1 MMTDAMMNVRLGILL
16 GVFTLVVAACGG
28 GADDTTTTTAEVV
41 VTPPPTTTLATFA
54 TTTIPTTTTTTVAGL
69 GATSTMLVVQG
80 DLTVLG
86 YFTGAIDGIAGE
98 ETRSAIAKFQT
109 DAGIEAD
116 GEFGPLTDAAM
127 VKDLQA
133 DDVYVKLVQ
142 KNLTELDL
150 YTGPLDGD
158 YGKGTRAAVEKLQ
171 ASCDLEETGELDI
184 STRLCL
190 AGLL

>member
-1 MMTDAMMNVRLGILL
+1 MLTNAMKNVRLGILL

-28 GADDTTTTTAEVV
+28 GADDTTTTTAQVV
-41 VTPPPTTTLATFA
+41 VTPPPTTTVVA
-54 TTTIPTTTTTTVAGL
+54 TTTIPTTTTTTVAGP

-80 DLTVLG
+80 DLTILG
-86 YFTGAIDGIAGE
+86 FFTGTIDGIAGE
-98 ETRSAIAKFQT
+98 ETRSAIAKFQA

-116 GEFGPLTDAAM
+116 GEFGPNTDAAM
-127 VKDLQA
+127 VEALQA
-133 DDVYVKLVQ
+133 DDTYVKLVQ
-142 KNLTELDL
+142 KKLTDLDL
-150 YTGPLDGD
+150 YTGPIDGD

>member
-1 MMTDAMMNVRLGILL
+1 MMIGVMKNVRLGILL

-28 GADDTTTTTAEVV
+28 GAAETTTTTTAVV
-41 VTPPPTTTLATFA
+41 VTPPPTTAVA
-54 TTTIPTTTTTTVAGL
+54 TTTIPTTTTTTVAGP

-80 DLTVLG
+80 DLTILG
-86 YFTGAIDGIAGE
+86 YFTGTIDGIAGE
-98 ETRSAIAKFQT
+98 ETRAAIAKFQA

-116 GEFGPLTDAAM
+116 GEFGPNTDAAM
-127 VKDLQA
+127 VEALQA

-158 YGKGTRAAVEKLQ
+158 YGKGTRAAVEKFQ
-171 ASCDLEETGELDI
+171 ASCDLEETGKLDI

-190 AGLL
+190 AGLS

>member
-1 MMTDAMMNVRLGILL
+1 MMIDAMKNVRLGLLL

-28 GADDTTTTTAEVV
+28 SADETTTTTDAVV
-41 VTPPPTTTLATFA
+41 VTPPPTTTVTLT
-54 TTTIPTTTTTTVAGL
+54 TIPMTTIPTTTVAGPGATTT
-69 GATSTMLVVQG
+69 MIVVQG
-80 DLTVLG
+80 DLAVLG
-86 YFTGAIDGIAGE
+86 YFTGTIDGIAGE
-98 ETRSAIAKFQT
+98 ETRSAIAKFQS

-116 GEFGPLTDAAM
+116 GEFGPNTDAAM
-127 VKDLQA
+127 VAALQA
-133 DDVYVKLVQ
+133 DDTYVKLVQ

-150 YTGPLDGD
+150 YTGPIDGD

>member
-1 MMTDAMMNVRLGILL
+1 MMNVRLGILL
-16 GVFTLVVAACGG
+16 GAVTLVAAACGG
-28 GADDTTTTTAEVV
+28 SADDTTTTTAEVV
-41 VTPPPTTTLATFA
+41 VTPPPTTTVATIA
-54 TTTIPTTTTTTVAGL
+54 TTTTATTSTTTVAGL
-69 GATSTMLVVQG
+69 AATSTMLVVQG

-86 YFTGAIDGIAGE
+86 YFTGTIDGIAGE

-142 KNLTELDL
+142 KNLTELDF

>member
-1 MMTDAMMNVRLGILL
+1 MMTDVMKNVRLGILL

-28 GADDTTTTTAEVV
+28 GAAETTTTTAAVV
-41 VTPPPTTTLATFA
+41 VTPPPTTTVATFV

-69 GATSTMLVVQG
+69 AATSTMLVVQG

-86 YFTGAIDGIAGE
+86 YFTGTIDGIAGE

-127 VKDLQA
+127 GEDLPA

-142 KNLTELDL
+142 KNLTDLDL
-150 YTGPLDGD
+150 HTGPLDGD

>member
-1 MMTDAMMNVRLGILL
+1 MKNVRLGILL

-28 GADDTTTTTAEVV
+28 SATETTTTTAAVV
-41 VTPPPTTTLATFA
+41 VTPPPTTTVT
-54 TTTIPTTTTTTVAGL
+54 TTTIPTTTTTTTTVAGP

-80 DLTVLG
+80 DLTILG
-86 YFTGAIDGIAGE
+86 YFTGTIDGIPGE
-98 ETRSAIAKFQT
+98 ETQSAIAKFQA

-116 GEFGPLTDAAM
+116 GEFGPVTDAAM
-127 VKDLQA
+127 VEALHA

-158 YGKGTRAAVEKLQ
+158 YGKGTRSAVEKLQ
-171 ASCDLEETGELDI
+171 ASCDLEETGDLDI
-184 STRLCL
+184 ATRLCL